1 MKMWGNQGGFDGDGG
16 SLQGGGG
23 YVTSP
28 GGFGSP
34 TPTQSRGKR
43 AQNLIPCTIAQILKS
58 QAVDDGF
65 RCGEVDLH
73 QVAIVGVI
81 MSMDIQATHIRY
93 ELEDMTGP
101 SMEIRQWI
109 DNDENAD
116 QQPEV
121 FQPGTYVKIIGSVR
135 AFGGKTTVSPFKIA
149 PLTDL
154 NEITVHILEVIHAHM
169 FLTKKKKQMG
179 APATPGLGNM
189 SMQTPNKMQGAQGG
203 DYGNVANH
211 GLSSVQRDVH
221 QLIVSCPDEQGISLN
236 QLKAALTSKKVS
248 MEHIRAA
255 VEFLSNEGH
264 IYSTIDDDH
273 FKSTEG

>member
-1 MKMWGNQGGFDGDGG
+1 MEGSGFDGDGG
-16 SLQGGGG
+16 NQQGGG

-43 AQNLIPCTIAQILKS
+43 AQNLIPCTIAQILTSK
-58 QAVDDGF
+58 AIDDGF

-73 QVAIVGVI
+73 QVSIVGVI
-81 MSMDIQATHIRY
+81 LNMDMQATHIRY
-93 ELEDMTGP
+93 ELDDMSGP
-101 SMEIRQWI
+101 TMEIRQWI
-109 DNDENAD
+109 DSDENSAPE

-121 FQPGTYVKIIGSVR
+121 HHHGTYVKVIGSVR

-154 NEITVHILEVIHAHM
+154 NEITVHMLEVIHAHM
-169 FLTKKKKQMG
+169 YLTKKKQQTGMPG
-179 APATPGLGNM
+179 TPAASGM
-189 SMQTPNKMQGAQGG
+189 SMQTPNKMQGTQGG
-203 DYGNVANH
+203 DYNNIPNH
-211 GLSSVQRDVH
+211 GLNTVQRDVH
-221 QLIVSCPDEQGISLN
+221 QLIVGCPDEQGISLN
-236 QLKAALTSKKVS
+236 QLKAALTSKRVS
-248 MEHIRAA
+248 MDHIKAA